1 MKLSMMLPAKADRR
15 WTLASQMGVRHV
27 ISKLAP
33 ELTGNPPPY
42 EEQSLKVA
50 QDEYA
55 RAGFELTGLE
65 GDQFDMSR
73 IKLGLRGRDE
83 DIERYQQMLKVMGRC
98 GVHLLCYNFM
108 ARIGWYRSASAIQ
121 GRGGAQ
127 VSGFKVQ
134 DADREGLT
142 ELGVIPS
149 DRIWDNYRY
158 FIEAV
163 MPAAEEA
170 GVRMALHPDDP
181 PVPSLRGIGR
191 IFHDRAGLD
200 RALSLSDSPSHAL
213 TFCQATLTAMG
224 ENLEECI
231 NTWRER
237 IAFIHVRDLRGT
249 SEDFVETFPEDGD
262 TDMPAVFRA
271 YAKAGLNVPMRP
283 DHAPAIEGDQVHNG
297 PVAGMNVGYE
307 AYGMVYTVGYI
318 KGLLQG
324 SDLQFT

>member
-1 MKLSMMLPAKADRR
+1 
-15 WTLASQMGVRHV
+15 MGVRHV

-33 ELTGNPPPY
+33 ELTGNPPPW
-42 EEQSLKVA
+42 EERSLKVA
-50 QDEYA
+50 QDAYS
-55 RAGFELTGLE
+55 RAGFQLTGLE

-73 IKLGLRGRDE
+73 IKLGLPGRDE
-83 DIERYQQMLKVMGRC
+83 DIDRYRQMLQVMGRC

-121 GRGGAQ
+121 GRGGAL
-127 VSGFKVQ
+127 VSGFTTQ
-134 DADREGLT
+134 DAEREGLT
-142 ELGVIPS
+142 ELGVIPA
-149 DRIWDNYRY
+149 DQIWANYRY

-163 MPAAEEA
+163 IPVAEEA
-170 GVRMALHPDDP
+170 GVRMGLHPDDP

-200 RALSLSDSPSHAL
+200 RALSLSSSPSHAL

-224 ENLEECI
+224 ENLTECI
-231 NTWRER
+231 QAWRDR

-249 SEDFVETFPEDGD
+249 SDNFVETFPEDGD

-271 YAKAGLNVPMRP
+271 YAQAGLDVPMRP
-283 DHAPAIEGDQVHNG
+283 DHAPAIEGDRVQAG

-307 AYGMVYTVGYI
+307 AYGMVYTVGYM
-318 KGLLQG
+318 KGLLQSSG
-324 SDLQFT
+324 LHFT